1 MRSIISYILKASTG
15 LALLGAGHSLFA
27 QNKPDTS
34 TRPTATAVTTP
45 GSYTNT
51 TINYIRA
58 WEPSMPSSDTAA
70 VRSSTD
76 VNAVKQSTQY
86 FDGLG
91 RPLQTVTRALT
102 PGGKD
107 LVAPVV
113 YDAYGREQYK
123 YLPYVPK
130 SGNTN
135 DGKFKTDPFNGQKG
149 FYQDAALA
157 PGAVGETIY
166 YGQTEYEASPLNRVL
181 KTYAPGNSWAKGNSR
196 GDKPIELQYQVNT
209 TADAVRIW
217 SIPTGVIPTSAANQ
231 VYAAGQ
237 LYKNITKDERGLR
250 VVEFK
255 DKEDRVVLKKVELT
269 AGAADGHTGWLC
281 TYYVYDDLGNLRCVI
296 PPKAIGII
304 IGSSGGGAGNNW
316 VIDAT
321 TAKELCFFYRYDGRN
336 RMIMK
341 KVPGADST
349 EMVYDVRDRLV
360 FSRDGNLKGKNQWL
374 VTFYDGLNRPTMTAL
389 YNSASTRDALQTN
402 MNSAT
407 SNTQSIS
414 YTFPGVADMVVASHD
429 GRPEYEAT
437 NSITFENGFD
447 SGTGEMLAEINP
459 SSNQGITNIT
469 VTNPLPNI
477 PTSSLTPLTYTFY
490 DNYGFTGKQDPVNDF
505 LKPQYSGSSYAE
517 VITST
522 SNMTKGLV
530 TGSKIRVLGT
540 GQWLTTTIYYTDKGR
555 TLQTISDNVSGGKD
569 VVTSLYDFSGKLLST
584 YVRHNNLRSGVTA
597 NTMVMTQNL
606 YDAAGRLKT
615 IKKQINDTGTPKVI
629 VENAYDEL
637 GQLKSKRLGVVNT
650 SQLETLNYE
659 YNLRGWLKSINKSF
673 VTTPGNAS
681 NWFGQELSYDYGFVT
696 NQYNGNISGNK
707 WKSKSNGIQRAY
719 GYNYDNANRLTVA
732 DYTQQNSGSTNWT
745 ADQMNFSVS
754 GITYDANGNLGTMT
768 QKGMVSGGI
777 APIDQLTYGYKNTN
791 TSNKLATVADPSTT
805 ATAKLGDFINGTNT
819 GDDYEYD
826 VNGNLTKDRNKNI
839 DTILY
844 NHLNLPENITI
855 ASKGSIQYQYDAAGN
870 KLKKVVTDNTSTPTK
885 VTTTTYIGGF
895 VYQNDTLQFVSHE
908 EGRIRTVFKNAT
920 PVSYVYDYFLK
931 DHLGNV
937 RTVLTEQTDFSM
949 YAATMETEQAPTE
962 TALFSN
968 LDETRTTK
976 PVGYPQDETTPDN
989 HDVAKLNA
997 KDGGKKIG
1005 PSLVLR
1011 VMAGDTIQ
1019 IGARAFYKSTGP
1031 KDNKT
1036 VSPEDMVASLLQVFG
1051 GTDASSA
1058 SHAARQAENLS
1069 PFMNFNSNDY
1079 QRLKEKDAD
1088 QNQQDK
1094 PKAYLNFALFDDQFN
1109 LVDQNS
1115 GVRQVKGE
1123 PDELQTLAVD
1133 KMPIEKSGFLYVY
1146 TSNETAQDVFF
1157 DNVVVQDITGP
1168 LLEETHYYPFGL
1180 TMAGIS
1186 ANALPEK
1193 LVNRKKYNGIEFTSE
1208 LDLDVY
1214 DAFYRNLD
1222 PQIGRWN
1229 QIDPKI
1235 ESMEAWSPYASNY
1248 DNPIRYNDFLGDE
1261 GDDPNKRGFF
1271 QGVKAGFVGYFKN
1284 IGHAVTNPVE
1294 TAKALVSSKAL
1305 LNNALNT
1312 ATMGASGIAISLAN
1326 KAQTIATEG
1335 TYGAGK
1341 VVGETGADAL
1351 LVAATEGAGR
1361 AVTSIKR
1368 AVASAKAAA
1377 LTEEVVSTASELIQ
1391 KGQAPASVIGAVA
1404 TDGQQIIG
1412 TSGKIPSVIAPNL
1425 FNAAKKV
1432 GGVGAK
1438 NAGNVVGCCGEFQTG
1453 NQLMLNNPALKPG
1466 DIKFTPA
1473 IRPRTGEAIPTC
1485 DNCKVIFNIE

>member
-1 MRSIISYILKASTG
+1 MRSIISYILKAGAG
-15 LALLGAGHSLFA
+15 LALLGISHSLSA
-27 QNKPDTS
+27 QNKPDAS
-34 TRPTATAVTTP
+34 ARPAATAVTTP
-45 GSYTNT
+45 GAYTNT
-51 TINYIRA
+51 TINYIRT
-58 WEPSMPSSDTAA
+58 WEPSMPSSDPAA
-70 VRSSTD
+70 VTSSTD
-76 VNAVKQSTQY
+76 VNAVRQSTQY

-102 PGGKD
+102 PGAKD
-107 LVAPVV
+107 MVAPVV

-123 YLPYVPK
+123 YLPYIPK
-130 SGNTN
+130 TGNTN
-135 DGKFKTDPFNGQKG
+135 DGKFKTDPFNGQKD
-149 FYQDAALA
+149 FYQDATLA

-181 KTYAPGNSWAKGNSR
+181 KTYAPGNSWAKEGGS
-196 GDKPIELQYQVNT
+196 KPVELQYQVNT
-209 TADAVRIW
+209 TADGVRIW
-217 SIPTGVIPTSAANQ
+217 DIPTGVIPTSAANR
-231 VYAAGQ
+231 VYTAGQ

-255 DKEDRVVLKKVELT
+255 DKEDHVVLKKVELT

-296 PPKAIGII
+296 PPKAVGI
-304 IGSSGGGAGNNW
+304 IGSSW

-360 FSRDGNLKGKNQWL
+360 FARDGNLKNTTQAGGAKWL
-374 VTFYDGLNRPTMTAL
+374 VTFYDALNRPTMMAL
-389 YNSASTRDALQTN
+389 YNSASTRDALQTT
-402 MNSAT
+402 MNTAT

-437 NSITFENGFD
+437 NSITFDNGFD
-447 SGTGEMLAEINP
+447 SGTGQMLAEINP
-459 SSNQGITNIT
+459 SANQGITSIT

-477 PTSSLTPLTYTFY
+477 PASALTPLTYTFY
-490 DNYGFTGKQDPVNDF
+490 DSYTFTGKQDPVDDF
-505 LKPQYSGSSYAE
+505 LKPQSYGSSYAD

-530 TGSKIRVLGT
+530 TGSKVRVLGT
-540 GQWLTTTIYYTDKGR
+540 DQWLTTTIYYTDKGR

-584 YVRHNNLRSGVTA
+584 FLRHNNIKSGVTPD
-597 NTMVMTQNL
+597 TKVMTQNL

-615 IKKQINDTGTPKVI
+615 IKKQINDIGTPKTI
-629 VENAYDEL
+629 VENTYDEL
-637 GQLKSKRLGVVNT
+637 GQLKSKRLGVVT
-650 SQLETLNYE
+650 TTQLETLTYE
-659 YNLRGWLKSINKSF
+659 YNLRGWLKSINKGF
-673 VTTPGNAS
+673 VSSAGSSS

-719 GYNYDNANRLTVA
+719 GYNYDNVNRLTAA
-732 DYTQQNSGSTNWT
+732 DYSQQNSGSTTWT
-745 ADQMNFSVS
+745 KDQMDFSVS
-754 GITYDANGNLGTMT
+754 GITYDANGNIGTMT
-768 QKGMVSGGI
+768 QKGMVGPSI
-777 APIDQLTYGYKNTN
+777 TTIDQLTYGYKNTN
-791 TSNKLATVADPSTT
+791 ASNKLATVADPSST

-826 VNGNLTKDRNKNI
+826 VNGNLISDANKGITNI
-839 DTILY
+839 SY
-844 NHLNLPENITI
+844 NHLNLPENIIVTG
-855 ASKGSIQYQYDAAGN
+855 KGSIQYQYDAAGN
-870 KLKKVVTDNTSTPTK
+870 KLKKIVTDNTSTPAK
-885 VTTTTYIGGF
+885 ITTTTYIGGF

-908 EGRIRTVFKNAT
+908 EGRIRTVFKDAT

-949 YAATMETEQAPTE
+949 YAATMETQQAATE

-968 LDETRTTK
+968 LDETRTAK

-997 KDGGKKIG
+997 KDGEKKIG

-1051 GTDASSA
+1051 GAAGSSA
-1058 SHAARQAENLS
+1058 SHAARQVESLS
-1069 PFMNFNSNDY
+1069 PFRNFNSNDY

-1115 GVRQVKGE
+1115 GVRQVKGS

-1186 ANALPEK
+1186 SGALPEK
-1193 LVNRKKYNGIEFTSE
+1193 LVNRYKYNGKELQSKEFSDGSGLE
-1208 LDLDVY
+1208 WYDYGARMY
-1214 DAFYRNLD
+1214 DA
-1222 PQIGRWN
+1222 QIGRWGVQDPMAFKYSSVSVYN
-1229 QIDPKI
+1229 YVANNPIMSIDPNGMEVEWKRGENVTKKEFRQAKRLTRQASRESSAFRKI
-1235 ESMEAWSPYASNY
+1235 YTDLKKSDNIHTITVTRKVISEDRSNSETKAKGGNENLTANGDGTNITFDLNDRKWDLKDQPASTQQALVLGHEFGHAWEIDNGLVKPYPGGFKGDIMDFKAVAENI
-1248 DNPIRYNDFLGDE
+1248 NLKNDWRKDVGTSATHLENIMRAQMIG
-1261 GDDPNKRGFF
+1261 PNKLREYF
-1271 QGVKAGFVGYFKN
+1271 QQ
-1284 IGHAVTNPVE
+1284 PD
-1294 TAKALVSSKAL
+1294 
-1305 LNNALNT
+1305 
-1312 ATMGASGIAISLAN
+1312 ASDRWR
-1326 KAQTIATEG
+1326 TI
-1335 TYGAGK
+1335 
-1341 VVGETGADAL
+1341 
-1351 LVAATEGAGR
+1351 
-1361 AVTSIKR
+1361 
-1368 AVASAKAAA
+1368 
-1377 LTEEVVSTASELIQ
+1377 
-1391 KGQAPASVIGAVA
+1391 
-1404 TDGQQIIG
+1404 
-1412 TSGKIPSVIAPNL
+1412 
-1425 FNAAKKV
+1425 
-1432 GGVGAK
+1432 
-1438 NAGNVVGCCGEFQTG
+1438 
-1453 NQLMLNNPALKPG
+1453 KPG
-1466 DIKFTPA
+1466 FDYLNVSPDYFETLKK
-1473 IRPRTGEAIPTC
+1473 R
-1485 DNCKVIFNIE
+1485 IE

>member
-1 MRSIISYILKASTG
+1 MRSITSYILKAGVG

-34 TRPTATAVTTP
+34 TRAAATAVTTP
-45 GSYTNT
+45 AAYTNT
-51 TINYIRA
+51 TINYIRT
-58 WEPSMPSSDTAA
+58 WEPSMPTSDPAA
-70 VRSSTD
+70 VTSSTD

-91 RPLQTVTRALT
+91 RPLQTVTKALT
-102 PGGKD
+102 PGTKD

-130 SGNTN
+130 TGNTN
-135 DGKFKTDPFNGQKG
+135 DGKFKTDPFNGQKA
-149 FYQDAALA
+149 FYQDATLA

-166 YGQTEYEASPLNRVL
+166 YGQTDYEASPLNRVL

-196 GDKPIELQYQVNT
+196 GDKPVELQYQVNT
-209 TADAVRIW
+209 ATDGVRIW
-217 SIPTGVIPTSAANQ
+217 DISTGVVPTSAANK
-231 VYAAGQ
+231 VYTAGQ

-269 AGAADGHTGWLC
+269 AGSADGHSGWLC

-296 PPKAIGII
+296 PPKAIGLI
-304 IGSSGGGAGNNW
+304 NNSW

-321 TAKELCFFYRYDGRN
+321 TAKELCFLYRYDGRN

-341 KVPGADST
+341 KVPGSDST

-360 FSRDGNLKGKNQWL
+360 FTRDGNLKGKNQWL

-389 YNSASTRDALQTN
+389 YNSSATRDALQTT
-402 MNSAT
+402 MNTAT

-414 YTFPGVADMVVASHD
+414 YTFPGVADLVVASHD

-437 NSITFENGFD
+437 NSITFDNGFD
-447 SGTGEMLAEINP
+447 SGTDEMLAEINP
-459 SSNQGITNIT
+459 SANQGITSIT

-477 PTSSLTPLTYTFY
+477 PASALTPLTYTFY
-490 DNYGFTGKQDPVNDF
+490 DGYTFTGKQDPVDDF
-505 LKPQYSGSSYAE
+505 LKPQSYGSSYAD

-540 GQWLTTTIYYTDKGR
+540 NQWLTTTIYYTDKGR
-555 TLQTISDNVSGGKD
+555 TLQTISDNVSGGRD

-584 YVRHNNLRSGVTA
+584 YLRHNNIKSGVTA
-597 NTMVMTQNL
+597 NTTVMTQNL
-606 YDAAGRLKT
+606 YDPAGRLKT
-615 IKKQINDTGTPKVI
+615 IKKQINDIGTPKTI
-629 VENAYDEL
+629 AENSYDEL

-659 YNLRGWLKSINKSF
+659 YNLRGWLKSINKGF
-673 VTTPGNAS
+673 VTTAGS
-681 NWFGQELSYDYGFVT
+681 STNWFGQELSYDYGFAT
-696 NQYNGNISGNK
+696 NQFNGNISGNK

-719 GYNYDNANRLTVA
+719 GYNYDNANRLTIA
-732 DYTQQNSGSTNWT
+732 DYTQQNSGSTTWT
-745 ADQMNFSVS
+745 RDQMDFSVS
-754 GITYDANGNLGTMT
+754 GISYDANGNIGTMT
-768 QKGMVSGGI
+768 QKGMVGAGI
-777 APIDQLTYGYKNTN
+777 TTIDQLTYGYKNTN
-791 TSNKLATVADPSTT
+791 TSNRLATVADPSNT
-805 ATAKLGDFINGTNT
+805 ATAKLGDFINGTNS

-826 VNGNLTKDRNKNI
+826 VNGNLISDANKGI
-839 DTILY
+839 TAITY
-844 NHLNLPENITI
+844 NHLNLPESITI
-855 ASKGSIQYQYDAAGN
+855 AGKGNIQYQYDAAGN
-870 KLKKVVTDNTSTPTK
+870 KLKKTVTDNTVTPAQI
-885 VTTTTYIGGF
+885 TTTTYISGL
-895 VYQNDTLQFVSHE
+895 VYQNDSLQFVSHE
-908 EGRIRTVFKNAT
+908 EGRIRTVFKDAT

-949 YAATMETEQAPTE
+949 YVATMETGQAATE

-968 LDETRTTK
+968 LDETRTAK

-1031 KDNKT
+1031 KNNKS

-1051 GTDASSA
+1051 GAAASSS

-1069 PFMNFNSNDY
+1069 PFRNFNSNDY

-1133 KMPIEKSGFLYVY
+1133 RMPVEKSGFLYVY

-1186 ANALPEK
+1186 ASALPEK
-1193 LVNRKKYNGIEFTSE
+1193 LVNRYKYNGKELQNREFGDGSGLE
-1208 LDLDVY
+1208 WY
-1214 DAFYRNLD
+1214 DYGARMQD
-1222 PQIGRWN
+1222 PQIGRWFV
-1229 QIDPKI
+1229 IDPLADQ
-1235 ESMEAWSPYASNY
+1235 MRRHSPYTYAF
-1248 DNPIRYNDFLGDE
+1248 DNPTRFIDPDGMGPNDIIISGSRE
-1261 GDDPNKRGFF
+1261 F
-1271 QGVKAGFVGYFKN
+1271 QQQVFKDLVKATG
-1284 IGHAVTNPVE
+1284 
-1294 TAKALVSSKAL
+1294 SSLKL
-1305 LNNALNT
+1305 LDN
-1312 ATMGASGIAISLAN
+1312 
-1326 KAQTIATEG
+1326 
-1335 TYGAGK
+1335 GK
-1341 VVGETGADAL
+1341 VVETP
-1351 LVAATEGAGR
+1351 GR
-1361 AVTSIKR
+1361 T
-1368 AVASAKAAA
+1368 SAKEFSKTA
-1377 LTEEVVSTASELIQ
+1377 EVVSNLINSAHTVTITEAELPESNSAAPSDQ
-1391 KGQAPASVIGAVA
+1391 NARFDALSKESGGTGKG
-1404 TDGQQIIG
+1404 TDAIVEYNPTDPGNRVQNEDG
-1412 TSGKIPSVIAPNL
+1412 TSGRPSFIGLLHELIHTENIFEGKMDYRTATYSSDPDYPGTNLPNEELNVRSKESELREEHGIVPRAIPSIKTN
-1425 FNAAKKV
+1425 
-1432 GGVGAK
+1432 
-1438 NAGNVVGCCGEFQTG
+1438 
-1453 NQLMLNNPALKPG
+1453 LKPTLFP
-1466 DIKFTPA
+1466 KKQSA
-1473 IRPRTGEAIPTC
+1473 
-1485 DNCKVIFNIE
+1485 NKLSL

>member
-1 MRSIISYILKASTG
+1 MRSIISYILKAGTG
-15 LALLGAGHSLFA
+15 LALLGTSHSLSA

-34 TRPTATAVTTP
+34 IRATATAVTTP
-45 GSYTNT
+45 GAYTNT
-51 TINYIRA
+51 TINYIRI
-58 WEPSMPSSDTAA
+58 WEPSMPTSDPAA
-70 VRSSTD
+70 VSASTD

-91 RPLQTVTRALT
+91 RPLQTVTKALT

-107 LVAPVV
+107 QVAPVV

-130 SGNTN
+130 SGNTS
-135 DGKFKTDPFNGQKG
+135 DGKFKTDPFNGQKA
-149 FYQDAALA
+149 FYQDATLV

-196 GDKPIELQYQVNT
+196 GDKPVELQYQVNT
-209 TADAVRIW
+209 TADGVRIW
-217 SIPTGVIPTSAANQ
+217 SITTSVIPTGATNQ
-231 VYAAGQ
+231 VYTAGQ

-269 AGAADGHTGWLC
+269 AGSADGHTGWLC

-296 PPKAIGII
+296 PPKAVGII
-304 IGSSGGGAGNNW
+304 SSSW

-360 FSRDGNLKGKNQWL
+360 FTRDGNLKGKNQWM

-389 YNSASTRDALQTN
+389 YNSSATRDALQTT
-402 MNSAT
+402 MNTAT

-414 YTFPGVADMVVASHD
+414 YTFPGVADMVVANHD

-437 NSITFENGFD
+437 NSITFDNGFD
-447 SGTGEMLAEINP
+447 SGTDDMLAEINP
-459 SSNQGITNIT
+459 SANQGITSIT

-477 PTSSLTPLTYTFY
+477 PASALTPLTYTFY
-490 DNYGFTGKQDPVNDF
+490 DSYTFTGKQDPVNDF

-530 TGSKIRVLGT
+530 TGSKVRVLGT
-540 GQWLTTTIYYTDKGR
+540 DQWLTSTIYYTDKGR

-584 YVRHNNLRSGVTA
+584 FLRHSNIKSGVTA
-597 NTMVMTQNL
+597 NTTVMTQNL
-606 YDAAGRLKT
+606 YDPAGRLKT
-615 IKKQINDTGTPKVI
+615 IKKQINDIGTPKTI
-629 VENAYDEL
+629 AENTYDEL
-637 GQLKSKRLGVVNT
+637 GQLKSKRLGVVT
-650 SQLETLNYE
+650 TTQLETLNYE
-659 YNLRGWLKSINKSF
+659 YNLRGWLKSINKGF
-673 VTTPGNAS
+673 VTAAGSST

-732 DYTQQNSGSTNWT
+732 DYSQQNSGSTTWT
-745 ADQMNFSVS
+745 KDQMDFSVS
-754 GITYDANGNLGTMT
+754 GITYDANGNIGTMT
-768 QKGMVSGGI
+768 QKGMANGAI
-777 APIDQLTYGYKNTN
+777 TTIDQLTYGYKNTN
-791 TSNKLATVADPSTT
+791 ASNKLATVVDPSST

-826 VNGNLTKDRNKNI
+826 VNGNLISDANKGITNI
-839 DTILY
+839 SY
-844 NHLNLPENITI
+844 NHLNLPETITI
-855 ASKGSIQYQYDAAGN
+855 TGKGSIQYQYDAAGN
-870 KLKKVVTDNTSTPTK
+870 KLKKTVTDNTGTLAK
-885 VTTTTYIGGF
+885 ITTTTYIGGF
-895 VYQNDTLQFVSHE
+895 VYQNDSLQFVSHE

-949 YAATMETEQAPTE
+949 YAATMETEQAATE

-968 LDETRTTK
+968 LDETRTAK

-1051 GTDASSA
+1051 GAAGSST

-1069 PFMNFNSNDY
+1069 PFRNFNSNDY
-1079 QRLKEKDAD
+1079 QHLKEKDAD

-1180 TMAGIS
+1180 TMTGIS
-1186 ANALPEK
+1186 ANALIGSNYQE
-1193 LVNRKKYNGIEFTSE
+1193 NRKKYNGNELQSEEFRDGSGLEWFDFNART
-1208 LDLDVY
+1208 Y
-1214 DAFYRNLD
+1214 DQQL
-1222 PQIGRWN
+1222 GRFM
-1229 QIDPKI
+1229 QIDPWI
-1235 ESMEAWSPYASNY
+1235 EVGTQEMLTPYQFSGN
-1248 DNPIRYNDFLGDE
+1248 NPIRYNDPDGKCPWCVGAIIGGVVDAGLQLTEIALTDKTLSDFSVKSVAISAAAGALSSGISSIAKIKQASTIVKIGIELATDAGVSAGSQLANDGE
-1261 GDDPNKRGFF
+1261 VTLKKTLIDVGAGQIVGRGA
-1271 QGVKAGFVGYFKN
+1271 GALVEKKAANSAAASRLKEAVNREKNIARGKSNTVSKVKAKVAEAEKKLDEYVNTRAAASAATASGAASK
-1284 IGHAVTNPVE
+1284 AVE
-1294 TAKALVSSKAL
+1294 TLE
-1305 LNNALNT
+1305 
-1312 ATMGASGIAISLAN
+1312 
-1326 KAQTIATEG
+1326 Q
-1335 TYGAGK
+1335 
-1341 VVGETGADAL
+1341 
-1351 LVAATEGAGR
+1351 
-1361 AVTSIKR
+1361 
-1368 AVASAKAAA
+1368 SA
-1377 LTEEVVSTASELIQ
+1377 E
-1391 KGQAPASVIGAVA
+1391 
-1404 TDGQQIIG
+1404 
-1412 TSGKIPSVIAPNL
+1412 
-1425 FNAAKKV
+1425 KK
-1432 GGVGAK
+1432 K
-1438 NAGNVVGCCGEFQTG
+1438 
-1453 NQLMLNNPALKPG
+1453 K
-1466 DIKFTPA
+1466 D
-1473 IRPRTGEAIPTC
+1473 
-1485 DNCKVIFNIE
+1485 

>member
-1 MRSIISYILKASTG
+1 LV
-15 LALLGAGHSLFA
+15 LLGTVNIGIA
-27 QNKPDTS
+27 QNKPDAS
-34 TRPTATAVTTP
+34 TRPTATSVTTP
-45 GSYTNT
+45 AAYNNT
-51 TINYIRA
+51 TINYIRV
-58 WEPSMPSSDTAA
+58 WEPSMPTSDPAA
-70 VRSSTD
+70 VTSSTD

-91 RPLQTVTRALT
+91 RPLQTVTKALT
-102 PGGKD
+102 PGTKD
-107 LVAPVV
+107 LVAPVI
-113 YDAYGREQYK
+113 YDAYGREQYR

-130 SGNTN
+130 TGNTN
-135 DGKFKTDPFNGQKG
+135 DGKFKTDPFNGQKA
-149 FYQDAALA
+149 FYLDAASA

-181 KTYAPGNSWAKGNSR
+181 KTYAPGNSWAKEGGN
-196 GDKPIELQYQVNT
+196 KPIELQYQVNT
-209 TADAVRIW
+209 TADGVRIW
-217 SIPTGVIPTSAANQ
+217 DISTGVIPTSTTNQ
-231 VYAAGQ
+231 VYTAGQ

-250 VVEFK
+250 IVEFK
-255 DKEDRVVLKKVELT
+255 DKEDHVVLKKVELT
-269 AGAADGHTGWLC
+269 AGSADGHTGWLC

-296 PPKAIGII
+296 PPKAVGLI
-304 IGSSGGGAGNNW
+304 NNSW

-321 TAKELCFFYRYDGRN
+321 TAKELCFLYRYDGRN

-360 FSRDGNLKGKNQWL
+360 FTRDGNLKGKNQWL

-389 YNSASTRDALQTN
+389 YNSSATRDALQTT

-414 YTFPGVADMVVASHD
+414 YTFPGVADLVVASHD

-437 NSITFENGFD
+437 NSITFDNGFD
-447 SGTGEMLAEINP
+447 SGTDEMLAEINP
-459 SSNQGITNIT
+459 SANQGITSIT

-477 PTSSLTPLTYTFY
+477 PASALTPLTYTFY
-490 DNYGFTGKQDPVNDF
+490 DSYTFTGKQDPVDDF
-505 LKPQYSGSSYAE
+505 LKPQSYGSSYAD

-540 GQWLTTTIYYTDKGR
+540 NQWLTTTIYYTDKGR
-555 TLQTISDNVSGGKD
+555 TLQTISDNVSGGRD

-584 YVRHNNLRSGVTA
+584 YLRHNNIKSGVTA
-597 NTMVMTQNL
+597 NTTVMTQNL
-606 YDAAGRLKT
+606 YDPAGRLKT
-615 IKKQINDTGTPKVI
+615 IKKQTNDIGTPKTI
-629 VENAYDEL
+629 AENTYDEL

-659 YNLRGWLKSINKSF
+659 YNLRGWLKSINKGF
-673 VTTPGNAS
+673 VTTAGS
-681 NWFGQELSYDYGFVT
+681 STNWFGQELSYDYGFVT

-732 DYTQQNSGSTNWT
+732 DYTQQNSGSTTWT
-745 ADQMNFSVS
+745 RDQMDFSVS
-754 GITYDANGNLGTMT
+754 GITYDANGNIGTMT
-768 QKGMVSGGI
+768 QKGMVGAGI
-777 APIDQLTYGYKNTN
+777 TTIDQLTYGYKNTN
-791 TSNKLATVADPSTT
+791 TSNRLATVADPSIT
-805 ATAKLGDFINGTNT
+805 ATAKLGDFINGTNS

-826 VNGNLTKDRNKNI
+826 VNGNLTKDRNKSI

-844 NHLNLPENITI
+844 NHLNLPEKIII
-855 ASKGSIQYQYDAAGN
+855 ASKGNIQYQYDAAGN
-870 KLKKVVTDNTSTPTK
+870 KLNKIVTDNTVTPAK
-885 VTTTTYIGGF
+885 ITTTTYIGGL

-949 YAATMETEQAPTE
+949 YAATMETEQAATE

-968 LDETRTTK
+968 LDETRTAK
-976 PVGYPQDETTPDN
+976 PAGYPQDETTPGN

-1031 KDNKT
+1031 KNNKS

-1051 GTDASSA
+1051 GTAASSS

-1069 PFMNFNSNDY
+1069 PFRNFNSNDY

-1133 KMPIEKSGFLYVY
+1133 MMPIEKSGFLYVY

-1186 ANALPEK
+1186 ASALPEK
-1193 LVNRKKYNGIEFTSE
+1193 LVNRKKYNGIEFTDE
-1208 LDLDVY
+1208 LDLDIY
-1214 DAFYRNLD
+1214 DAQLRNLD

-1235 ESMEAWSPYASNY
+1235 ENMEMWSPYVSNY

-1261 GDDPNKRGFF
+1261 PGGPGDQIKKIGLVTGREYSMTAPISFGSSIKFAGQYTLGLANEFIA
-1271 QGVKAGFVGYFKN
+1271 GVN
-1284 IGHAVTNPVE
+1284 QNLNPVY
-1294 TAKALVSSKAL
+1294 AAVNGGQALVTGKDIQSGRS
-1305 LNNALNT
+1305 LNSVD
-1312 ATMGASGIAISLAN
+1312 ASIS
-1326 KAQTIATEG
+1326 I
-1335 TYGAGK
+1335 
-1341 VVGETGADAL
+1341 
-1351 LVAATEGAGR
+1351 
-1361 AVTSIKR
+1361 
-1368 AVASAKAAA
+1368 
-1377 LTEEVVSTASELIQ
+1377 
-1391 KGQAPASVIGAVA
+1391 ASVIPIGKAFQMLGRLSNIAEGMLSREVA
-1404 TDGQQIIG
+1404 KVTTQVSEKVSPLVVNESTIKQALEGSNMKTVQ
-1412 TSGKIPSVIAPNL
+1412 PSVSIPAVERYVRKLEAGSPAPAIKVADGILVDGNHRYIAGRLYGTEPPVTPGSL
-1425 FNAAKKV
+1425 SPSQIPLAKPIQELK
-1432 GGVGAK
+1432 
-1438 NAGNVVGCCGEFQTG
+1438 FDPLDWG
-1453 NQLMLNNPALKPG
+1453 NQ
-1466 DIKFTPA
+1466 
-1473 IRPRTGEAIPTC
+1473 
-1485 DNCKVIFNIE
+1485 